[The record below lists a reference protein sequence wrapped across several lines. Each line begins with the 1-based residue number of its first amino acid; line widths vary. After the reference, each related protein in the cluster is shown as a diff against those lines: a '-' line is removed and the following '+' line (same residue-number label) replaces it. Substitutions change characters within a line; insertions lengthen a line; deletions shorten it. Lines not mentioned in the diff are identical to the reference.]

1 MSKKKNKSNK
11 KVIFTDWKDWAGV
24 SPVSPEMQLIKKVM
38 GNSGDF
44 SKLVTTAKDFEK
56 ECNHVNSMTVITHIL
71 YLPGEVL
78 IERKC
83 EKCGFRQ
90 IRLERHE
97 NSDIHYLTK
106 WINCGNY
113 TPWEVDR

>member
-1 MSKKKNKSNK
+1 MGKKKRAGKLLQA
-11 KVIFTDWKDWAGV
+11 ITEDWAGV
-24 SPVSPEMQLIKKVM
+24 SPYSQEMQLLRK
-38 GNSGDF
+38 
-44 SKLVTTAKDFEK
+44 SKSFADCITTNKDVELD
-56 ECNHVNSMTVITHIL
+56 CDHVNSMTVITHIL

-83 EKCGFRQ
+83 DKCGLRQ

-106 WINCGNY
+106 WIDCGNY
-113 TPWEVDR
+113 TPWEVGR